1 MTKNLFLIAL
11 LSAMLLSFLTGCN
24 KPNKEPIKKENPWKQ
39 YAYGELP
46 QLDFNKSPKEIK
58 EEEYKMGA
66 RMVTQQDEYEGQS
79 LIFSS
84 YPHTGL
90 VLRKYFF
97 QQNRL
102 VEVIQLIRPLSEVI
116 KYDGKDSFTLNTT
129 FQEWARSVGFNF
141 SRSRVKDY
149 YFLNEVSRLQMVVLP
164 AQINPNGGEI
174 LAEMHFFMQK

>member
-1 MTKNLFLIAL
+1 MTYKEKKTLQQIHKPYDKKFIPRRSP
-11 LSAMLLSFLTGCN
+11 LSDASIFLTGCN

-129 FQEWARSVGFNF
+129 FQEWAVAW
-141 SRSRVKDY
+141 
-149 YFLNEVSRLQMVVLP
+149 VLT
-164 AQINPNGGEI
+164 
-174 LAEMHFFMQK
+174 LADLGSKTTTS